1 MMKKQSSGGGDD
13 VGGDGGSWCVW
24 FMCCVFIVSSAIVL
38 LVTAAASTA
47 SAPFRLPSISIP
59 HAATA
64 TPKSES
70 RGHYSIQIADNVTS
84 AAVVDLK
91 NNIISAAAIHNDHPS
106 NSSSSSSSSPVLKL
120 PSPNNILV
128 SSLHPIDSNLLFV
141 KRMFFMN
148 VECNGVDR
156 FVNNYVCSVTLISYF
171 NQT

>member
-1 MMKKQSSGGGDD
+1 MMKKQSSGGGGDD

-24 FMCCVFIVSSAIVL
+24 FMCCVLIVSSAIVL
-38 LVTAAASTA
+38 MVTAAASSA

-70 RGHYSIQIADNVTS
+70 RGYYSIQIADNVTS
-84 AAVVDLK
+84 TAVVDLK
-91 NNIISAAAIHNDHPS
+91 NNIISAVAIHNDHPS
-106 NSSSSSSSSPVLKL
+106 NSSSSPSSPVLKL

-141 KRMFFMN
+141 SACF
-148 VECNGVDR
+148 
-156 FVNNYVCSVTLISYF
+156 S
-171 NQT
+171 